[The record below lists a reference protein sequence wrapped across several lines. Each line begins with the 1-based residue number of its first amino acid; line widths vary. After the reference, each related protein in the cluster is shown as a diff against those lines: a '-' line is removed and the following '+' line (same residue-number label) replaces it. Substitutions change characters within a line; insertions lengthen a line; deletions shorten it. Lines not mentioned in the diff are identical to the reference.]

1 MKKIYFSLLI
11 SLFMFLPGV
20 VKADDKLCEYS
31 DSRISLI
38 VTINNS
44 VTYEFK
50 KASDDNGIVKDVNKL
65 NVDDFKN
72 VDGNIECL
80 PRVYYNLFE
89 GSSYIGATAK
99 TYTFSSSSG
108 GYQHILT
115 LKPGGSSGNE
125 VGNNKDENPY
135 VDGELNVTLNMK
147 YGCDIFSG
155 DMKNWLIQLLDIIKI
170 VGLVLT
176 AILSMVDF
184 LKGTATGNA
193 DTMKKVWK
201 NIGNRLISVVILFL
215 LPVLIE
221 FVLGLVT
228 LNGVEDITNPLCGIK

>member
-1 MKKIYFSLLI
+1 
-11 SLFMFLPGV
+11 MFLPGM
-20 VKADDKLCEYS
+20 VKADDKLCEYE
-31 DSRISLI
+31 DDKININL
-38 VTINNS
+38 TINNS
-44 VTYEFK
+44 KFK
-50 KASDDNGIVKDVNKL
+50 IRIDEKEGNFTGQILPQNKL
-65 NVDDFKN
+65 DINYFSETCPTIIYYELSASRDDMSQMDIHN
-72 VDGNIECL
+72 
-80 PRVYYNLFE
+80 YNL
-89 GSSYIGATAK
+89 YN
-99 TYTFSSSSG
+99 
-108 GYQHILT
+108 T
-115 LKPGGSSGNE
+115 LENDSRRIAINLKSNNSQLPGGNGSGE
-125 VGNNKDENPY
+125 TSENNNPY
-135 VDGELNVTLNMK
+135 FDGDINVTLDIK
-147 YGCDIFSG
+147 TGCGLFSS
-155 DMKNWLIQLLDIIKI
+155 DMKDWLIQLLDIIKI